1 LDSSEKIFKKLVES
15 YMVDAVDWFDPK
27 TESKASRG
35 DVDAFLKVIADSKTE
50 NHKSVG
56 MWYNET
62 LHRDFRVI

>member
-1 LDSSEKIFKKLVES
+1 
-15 YMVDAVDWFDPK
+15 MVDAVDWFDPK